1 MTILS
6 TRQQATRSGL
16 ARRLTDPLAQQ
27 RALDLMGVQ
36 VSLEVLS
43 ALPPGGWVR
52 LVPESRPLRLG
63 SQARR

>member
-1 MTILS
+1 MTMLS

-43 ALPPGGWVR
+43 VLPPGGWVQ
-52 LVPESRPLRLG
+52 LVPEGRPLRLG

>member
-1 MTILS
+1 MTMLS
-6 TRQQATRSGL
+6 TRQQATRSGF

-36 VSLEVLS
+36 VSLDVLRG
-43 ALPPGGWVR
+43 LPPGGWVR
-52 LVPESRPLRLG
+52 LVPEGRPLRLG